1 MTADHAATNA
11 PPVSVARWCEDV
23 ATAGL
28 AEIRRIT
35 AGGPRP
41 GPGGEQCWRTVEV
54 IAETCQRIPCQAAGG
69 HGPVADIL
77 LRRALRRAWTATP
90 AEGRQ
95 WLRRCSDSLGYQA
108 PRQVTRLFR
117 AHPGRR

>member
-1 MTADHAATNA
+1 MSGTDGA
-11 PPVSVARWCEDV
+11 PVSVARWCEDV

-35 AGGPRP
+35 AGCPPP
-41 GPGGEQCWRTVEV
+41 GPAGGEQCWRTVEV
-54 IAETCQRIPCQAAGG
+54 IAETCQRIPCHTVGG

-77 LRRALRRAWTATP
+77 LRRALRRAWSATP

-108 PRQVTRLFR
+108 PRQVARLFR
-117 AHPGRR
+117 APAGTR